1 MSAVP
6 ADLYLQAAPVI
17 LAAALVGYLLG
28 SIPFG
33 LVLTRLAGLGD
44 IRGIG
49 SGNIGA
55 TNVLR
60 TGRKDIAIATLLL
73 DGGKA
78 ALAAFIALWLAPI
91 AASAFGFSH
100 VDVAYPAAVAAGTFA
115 FLGHCF
121 PVWLG
126 FKGGKGVATFFGLL
140 FALDWRTGMLAAI
153 IWLAMAYSFRFSSLA
168 ALTAAAAAPI
178 LASLVKAPEP
188 LPIALVI
195 VSFLIF
201 WRHKDNIRRLAAG
214 QETKIGDKKAAASPT
229 TPIEPDS

>member
-1 MSAVP
+1 MSANP
-6 ADLYLQAAPVI
+6 AELYVQGAPI
-17 LAAALVGYLLG
+17 MLGAALLGYVLG

-33 LVLTRLAGLGD
+33 LLLTRIAGLGD

-78 ALAAFIALWLAPI
+78 ALAALLALWLAPKTAVMFNLGHI
-91 AASAFGFSH
+91 DFGF
-100 VDVAYPAAVAAGTFA
+100 PAAVAAGAFA

-140 FALDWRTGMLAAI
+140 FALDWRSGVLAAI

-168 ALTAAAAAPI
+168 ALTAAAAAPVFA
-178 LASLVKAPEP
+178 LLVEAPEP
-188 LPIALVI
+188 LPIALVF
-195 VSFLIF
+195 VSALIF

-214 QETKIGDKKAAASPT
+214 QESKIGGKKTAPAESDGSDA
-229 TPIEPDS
+229 

>member
-1 MSAVP
+1 MSE
-6 ADLYLQAAPVI
+6 LSIQAAPIV
-17 LAAALVGYLLG
+17 LGAALLGYLLG

-33 LVLTRLAGLGD
+33 LVLTRIAGLGD
-44 IRGIG
+44 IRSIG

-78 ALAAFIALWLAPI
+78 ALAAFLALWCAPGAAAAIGLGQFDI
-91 AASAFGFSH
+91 AF
-100 VDVAYPAAVAAGTFA
+100 PAAVTAGTFA

-140 FALDWRTGMLAAI
+140 FALDWRTGVLAAI

-178 LASLVKAPEP
+178 LAALVKAPEP

-201 WRHKDNIRRLAAG
+201 WRHRENIRRLAAG
-214 QETKIGDKKAAASPT
+214 QESKIGDKKQTAPPT
-229 TPIEPDS
+229 AGETDA